1 MITSKSFFFFALVC
15 VWITYACSCV
25 WAHMCMC
32 KSVCVCAPK
41 VDVACLSQL
50 FSTLYIELW
59 PLTLPQSPLN
69 WMVCLGILSQGCLV
83 SAYQI
88 FDLQVGHHVNLAFAQ
103 VVEIWSQSLKLTQA
117 SACPLNHLAVCGKFS
132 YDLFHPNAPVFLWD
146 ALKYCFISLV
156 DEEIQPQTE
165 AIYIW

>member
-1 MITSKSFFFFALVC
+1 MITSKIFFFFALVS

-32 KSVCVCAPK
+32 KSVCMPK

-59 PLTLPQSPLN
+59 PLTLPQSSLN
-69 WMVCLGILSQGCLV
+69 WMVCLGILAQGCLV

-103 VVEIWSQSLKLTQA
+103 VVEI
-117 SACPLNHLAVCGKFS
+117 
-132 YDLFHPNAPVFLWD
+132 
-146 ALKYCFISLV
+146 
-156 DEEIQPQTE
+156 
-165 AIYIW
+165 